1 MAAEQLFF
9 SDALSRRWDFLS
21 CFGMIRQERP
31 CSLLTWILVSS
42 APMVHLSHGR
52 RGLQIDYE
60 VSPGSLMPWRTPHLL
75 LYFHIIVAT
84 PSSCPERKRSRFLSH
99 NLFQAKR
106 RKDPL
111 LRKLSGNITTLL
123 QSHST
128 NNRIDRLC
136 QHNVNTRRLE
146 SVGLS
151 GLPSHHFVESISSRQ
166 LRQSPLVQ
174 SGRFCVR
181 RDVLQA
187 GERGMCEYVDVLVRL
202 VFGRERLLQQD
213 ERGLEV

>member
-1 MAAEQLFF
+1 MQTTP
-9 SDALSRRWDFLS
+9 R
-21 CFGMIRQERP
+21 
-31 CSLLTWILVSS
+31 
-42 APMVHLSHGR
+42 
-52 RGLQIDYE
+52 
-60 VSPGSLMPWRTPHLL
+60 SLMQWQDIHTLLRFHLAPAIPSRCLQRERTC
-75 LYFHIIVAT
+75 FV
-84 PSSCPERKRSRFLSH
+84 SRY
-99 NLFQAKR
+99 LFQTKR
-106 RKDPL
+106 RKNPL
-111 LRKLSGNITTLL
+111 LRKLSGNVATFL
-123 QSHST
+123 QSNSAH
-128 NNRIDRLC
+128 NRIDRLC

-151 GLPSHHFVESISSRQ
+151 RLPSHHFVESISSRQ
-166 LRQSPLVQ
+166 LRQPPLVQ